1 MVLAAFA
8 PTPLGFAFL
17 LCCVGIFNGSTAAGM
32 ALMVAN
38 TPSVRLGRALAA
50 AQTGSLVG
58 QTTGPA
64 VGAMLAAVIVQQQW
78 MYLISGAMM
87 LMAGALVAAFVREVK
102 QLAAGPWRLQ
112 WIGPLRELLRVPR
125 LGPLYFLGFLFAVM
139 WSGNV
144 TILSLYVLRL
154 LAAQGAGAG
163 AEAFWIGAVAL
174 TLGIS
179 GLIAMPLWGRVLD
192 RYDPARVLA
201 FATAAAA
208 ITHVPLL
215 FLQTPLQLVLARA
228 AFGLS
233 AAAMQPSI
241 IRLLKKHSPAGM
253 DARAIS
259 YGASFQFIAMG
270 LAPFCA
276 GLIGPVLGL
285 RAYFA
290 LTIVLTTAGLALWL
304 HSGRPVRA
312 ATRRS

>member
-1 MVLAAFA
+1 
-8 PTPLGFAFL
+8 
-17 LCCVGIFNGSTAAGM
+17 
-32 ALMVAN
+32 
-38 TPSVRLGRALAA
+38 
-50 AQTGSLVG
+50 
-58 QTTGPA
+58 
-64 VGAMLAAVIVQQQW
+64 
-78 MYLISGAMM
+78 
-87 LMAGALVAAFVREVK
+87 
-102 QLAAGPWRLQ
+102 
-112 WIGPLRELLRVPR
+112 
-125 LGPLYFLGFLFAVM
+125 
-139 WSGNV
+139 
-144 TILSLYVLRL
+144 
-154 LAAQGAGAG
+154 
-163 AEAFWIGAVAL
+163 
-174 TLGIS
+174 
-179 GLIAMPLWGRVLD
+179 
-192 RYDPARVLA
+192 
-201 FATAAAA
+201 
-208 ITHVPLL
+208 
-215 FLQTPLQLVLARA
+215 LQLVLARA

>member
-1 MVLAAFA
+1 M
-8 PTPLGFAFL
+8 
-17 LCCVGIFNGSTAAGM
+17 
-32 ALMVAN
+32 
-38 TPSVRLGRALAA
+38 
-50 AQTGSLVG
+50 
-58 QTTGPA
+58 
-64 VGAMLAAVIVQQQW
+64 
-78 MYLISGAMM
+78 
-87 LMAGALVAAFVREVK
+87 
-102 QLAAGPWRLQ
+102 
-112 WIGPLRELLRVPR
+112 
-125 LGPLYFLGFLFAVM
+125 
-139 WSGNV
+139 
-144 TILSLYVLRL
+144 SLYALQL
-154 LAAQGAGAG
+154 LSAQGAGAG
-163 AEAFWIGAVAL
+163 TEAFWLGAVAL

-208 ITHVPLL
+208 VSHVPLL

-241 IRLLKKHSPAGM
+241 IRLLKKHAPAGM

-276 GLIGPVLGL
+276 GLIGPALGL

-304 HSGRPVRA
+304 QSGRPVRA

>member
-1 MVLAAFA
+1 
-8 PTPLGFAFL
+8 
-17 LCCVGIFNGSTAAGM
+17 
-32 ALMVAN
+32 
-38 TPSVRLGRALAA
+38 
-50 AQTGSLVG
+50 
-58 QTTGPA
+58 
-64 VGAMLAAVIVQQQW
+64 
-78 MYLISGAMM
+78 
-87 LMAGALVAAFVREVK
+87 
-102 QLAAGPWRLQ
+102 
-112 WIGPLRELLRVPR
+112 
-125 LGPLYFLGFLFAVM
+125 
-139 WSGNV
+139 
-144 TILSLYVLRL
+144 LSLYVLRL
-154 LAAQGAGAG
+154 LEAQGADAG

-179 GLIAMPLWGRVLD
+179 GLIAMPAWGRVLD

-208 ITHVPLL
+208 VTHVPLL
-215 FLQTPLQLVLARA
+215 FLQTPLQLVVARA

-241 IRLLKKHSPAGM
+241 IRLLKKHSPRGM

-290 LTIVLTTAGLALWL
+290 LTIALTLAGLCLWL
-304 HSGRPVRA
+304 RSGERVR
-312 ATRRS
+312 TTS